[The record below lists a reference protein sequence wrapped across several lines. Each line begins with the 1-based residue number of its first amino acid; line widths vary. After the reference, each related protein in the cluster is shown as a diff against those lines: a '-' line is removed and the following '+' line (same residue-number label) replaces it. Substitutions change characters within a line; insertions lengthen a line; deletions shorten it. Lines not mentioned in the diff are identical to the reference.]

1 MSLTADG
8 LLDYGPKVTLQFET
22 ALEWGPINYKN
33 KQHKCVGRADYTMF
47 FGERD
52 HIACHLVVVEAKKDT
67 TGTGLGQLLAYMAM
81 VRASRKAR
89 GQSDSTVWGTLTDGD
104 WFFFVRLANVGQW
117 SVVAYRATRDGWG
130 DIANMMAY
138 MVLQGH
144 KIAESPVRSSCS
156 GNPSTRHSVL
166 SSEAPRIP
174 SITIQE
180 AIDENTDLLSA
191 LG

>member
-1 MSLTADG
+1 MPSFSRSMSLTADG

-89 GQSDSTVWGTLTDGD
+89 GQSDSTVWGYPYRWGLV
-104 WFFFVRLANVGQW
+104 FLCSAGQC
-117 SVVAYRATRDGWG
+117 RA
-130 DIANMMAY
+130 
-138 MVLQGH
+138 MVCGR
-144 KIAESPVRSSCS
+144 VSSY
-156 GNPSTRHSVL
+156 
-166 SSEAPRIP
+166 PRWM
-174 SITIQE
+174 
-180 AIDENTDLLSA
+180 
-191 LG
+191 G